1 MESEIKKIISFI
13 FKRIGKNQ
21 IKKTDFYLS
30 LSVDLKW
37 FSPDKAKEL
46 MDFAL
51 KNKLLIEKNNILEP
65 NFKINEISLPFKYQP
80 KITSFDS
87 KKLINDNEQEIIE
100 VKDIIFKKN
109 NFDKIKENEI
119 NKRIEEI
126 CINKKLYSNTVSLLV
141 FKELNIELSEYIKF
155 AEQQIIED

>member
-51 KNKLLIEKNNILEP
+51 KNNLLIEKNNMLEP
-65 NFKINEISLPFKYQP
+65 SFKINDISLPFRYEP
-80 KITSFDS
+80 KISSFDS
-87 KKLINDNEQEIIE
+87 KIVIADNEPKNIDFKEL
-100 VKDIIFKKN
+100 IFRKT
-109 NFDKIKENEI
+109 NFDKIKEDEI
-119 NKRIEEI
+119 KKRIEEI
-126 CINKKLYSNTVSLLV
+126 CINKNLYSNTATLLIL
-141 FKELNIELSEYIKF
+141 KELNIELEEYIKY
-155 AEQQIIED
+155 AEQEIIED